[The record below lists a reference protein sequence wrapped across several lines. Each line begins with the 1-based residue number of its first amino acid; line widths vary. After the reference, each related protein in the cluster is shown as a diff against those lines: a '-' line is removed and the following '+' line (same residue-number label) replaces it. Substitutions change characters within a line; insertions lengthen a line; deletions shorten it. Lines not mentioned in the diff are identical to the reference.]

1 MHLEQSMPWKM
12 SGHQPFTF
20 CVNGIHWM
28 LSGVFATTAT
38 MELRN
43 LIDPIDQYC
52 YDCSEGWFMLR
63 PKKNMIWALPRSS
76 LRLHCKKYLKFVR
89 HLERQYF
96 TRSEKFTKYFRM
108 DNNLPLHGV
117 NTSNITEASFR
128 VFRDVTLNRTKCF
141 NACEL
146 QLEML
151 KDDASY
157 YRDKL

>member
-1 MHLEQSMPWKM
+1 MKKPDRPILLRLFRRMVYAETKEKYDELYQDLLSDSTAKKYPKFVQHLEQ
-12 SGHQPFTF
+12 
-20 CVNGIHWM
+20 
-28 LSGVFATTAT
+28 
-38 MELRN
+38 
-43 LIDPIDQYC
+43 
-52 YDCSEGWFMLR
+52 
-63 PKKNMIWALPRSS
+63 
-76 LRLHCKKYLKFVR
+76 
-89 HLERQYF
+89 QYF